1 MTPAILTPFLHLTG
15 SGMRLWEE
23 AEPGFDKAIF
33 KISRKITEIF
43 CGIADFC
50 LPHDVCH

>member
-1 MTPAILTPFLHLTG
+1 MTPAILTPFLPFSG

-23 AEPGFDKAIF
+23 AEPSVNTVTF
-33 KISRKITEIF
+33 KFSRKITEIF
-43 CGIADFC
+43 CGNAEFC